1 MVITPQIL
9 MGIRSFYKNFTI
21 WLPILYGS
29 GGFTKTQNYVQIFLF
44 TIGIPKYIRQENN
57 NIKQEDN
64 GNSSPNNADG
74 LKVGEDYKTNTLS
87 TWFKPWPY

>member
-1 MVITPQIL
+1 MIITSQRA
-9 MGIRSFYKNFTI
+9 MGIRSLYQNFTI

-44 TIGIPKYIRQENN
+44 TIGIPKHNRQENN

-64 GNSSPNNADG
+64 VNSSPKNAGD